1 MEGSHWQKISEIF
14 ADCFARSERCENCHT
29 DNSESAEN
37 CQKIYCCFYRLF
49 NRVIMQ
55 IIAENIVTAVLDG
68 NRNLKQ
74 VNKSVDLVADYWY
87 KARKIGNDAKDKPY
101 KNKILHG

>member
-1 MEGSHWQKISEIF
+1 
-14 ADCFARSERCENCHT
+14 
-29 DNSESAEN
+29 
-37 CQKIYCCFYRLF
+37 
-49 NRVIMQ
+49 MQ
-55 IIAENIVTAVLDG
+55 IIAENIVTAVLDS

-87 KARKIGNDAKDKPY
+87 KARKIGNDAKDKPC